1 MRLGLHVDAQ
11 LVLVGATGD
20 GPLQRGKRGHGNAE
34 GAQGHRRQ
42 VKHVPGLGSSWVLSA
57 RWQLYLQM
65 LETTGLGHI
74 GGMTKKGS
82 AALVFMSW
90 SDDTT

>member
-1 MRLGLHVDAQ
+1 MLKGTRSQKTDET
-11 LVLVGATGD
+11 GA
-20 GPLQRGKRGHGNAE
+20 
-34 GAQGHRRQ
+34 RR
-42 VKHVPGLGSSWVLSA
+42 SSWVLRA